1 MEFPVEV
8 KLELELVDGAPAGR
22 VSHGESVDEFSGW
35 LGLMSV
41 LDSILDEGVP
51 GSGRE
56 HQRQGSAAG

>member
-1 MEFPVEV
+1 MDTPVEV
-8 KLELELVDGAPAGR
+8 KLELELEEGAPVGR
-22 VSHGESVDEFSGW
+22 ILQGDSATEFSGW

-56 HQRQGSAAG
+56 HQRQGSAAR